1 MVSGAF
7 WRVAVRRGLQPQ
19 LFAPARV
26 WVLIDRQRAARDTW
40 SASVRPALLAKGLH
54 VICTNPHQGGSVT
67 TRASPSAD
75 LIWIFGILR
84 TAFCI
89 VAFRRVPARN
99 PRREATRQAGTGGPC
114 INASCIFTAR

>member
-26 WVLIDRQRAARDTW
+26 SLLIDRQRAARDTW

-54 VICTNPHQGGSVT
+54 AICTNPRQGGSVT
-67 TRASPSAD
+67 TRASSSAD
-75 LIWIFGILR
+75 LIRIGILR
-84 TAFCI
+84 TGSQS
-89 VAFRRVPARN
+89 
-99 PRREATRQAGTGGPC
+99 EKGSYSTGGHRR
-114 INASCIFTAR
+114 AVH